1 MGRILVV
8 AALVAPFTVSSA
20 AAQAA
25 PQGRTFDSEGVRLHY
40 IDEGSGEPVLLIHGL
55 AVSAAMNW
63 IGPGVVEGLVRT
75 GYRVV
80 AHDSRGHG
88 ASDKLH
94 DPSMYGSAEV
104 DDVVRLMDHL
114 GIDRAH
120 VVGYSRGGLIAS
132 RLRAAHPGR
141 VRTLTLGGYGEEMT
155 GGGPPPLPPE
165 IADSL
170 DAGNLAPLIR
180 WLDQDASDEEI
191 RQTNRMV
198 TEANDMRAVAAAFRA
213 DGFQPLT
220 AADLAASEVPVLVL
234 MGEEDPFAGQVDAML
249 AAVDGL
255 EALIVPGAGHTDAFA
270 RPAFLTALVGFIGKH

>member
-8 AALVAPFTVSSA
+8 AALIAPLTVSPA

-25 PQGRTFDSEGVRLHY
+25 PQGRTFDSDGVRLHY

-55 AVSAAMNW
+55 AVSAVMNW
-63 IGPGVVEGLVRT
+63 IGPGVVEGLVRS

-88 ASDKLH
+88 ESDKLH

-132 RLRAAHPGR
+132 RLRAAHPDR
-141 VRTLTLGGYGEEMT
+141 VRTLTLGGYGEDVT
-155 GGGPPPLPPE
+155 GGGPPPLPE
-165 IADSL
+165 MADSL
-170 DAGNLAPLIR
+170 EAGNLAPLLR

-198 TEANDMRAVAAAFRA
+198 TDANDMRAVAAAFRA
-213 DGFQPLT
+213 AAAFPPLT
-220 AADLAASEVPVLVL
+220 APDLAASEVPVLVL
-234 MGEEDPFAGQVDAML
+234 MGEDDPFVRQIDGMV

-255 EALIVPGAGHTDAFA
+255 ESLIVPGAGHTDAFA
-270 RPAFLTALVGFIGKH
+270 RPAFLTALVGFIAKH